1 MIGANYASLCE
12 EVRILP
18 GALPDTSGDRLVAY
32 FSAGSNRVGSDAAQG
47 HRGES
52 LDMPTAAMR
61 EVAGPPP
68 RLGRARIGTV
78 ARDSA
83 EDYAGARSPR
93 LASRRV
99 SPQRLRAGWRAA
111 FDAADDALRA
121 AGGFLSANELGVLRS
136 RLAAERASTVGLLQA
151 YALTEGGPSF
161 EHLELQPW
169 EAQSLLGLPS
179 QVHACVFNLDGVL
192 IGSAELHAEAWR
204 QTFNGFLATR
214 RERSGAIL
222 VPFDVRTDYPRH
234 IHGRPRLDGV
244 REFLAS
250 RGISLPEGD
259 ADDPP
264 GDATVR
270 GLANGKKKLF
280 VSLLEQR
287 GVMAFAGA
295 RDYLES
301 ARDAHIGRAVV
312 SASANAHATL
322 DRAGLSSLVDV
333 TVDGNVIAAEHLAPR
348 PAPDILLAAA
358 RRLDVEL
365 GRTAIFET
373 TPAGIAAA
381 RSGRFGVVVGVGRG
395 DQAHEL
401 RASGADLVVAG
412 LEELF
417 TERHAA

>member
-1 MIGANYASLCE
+1 
-12 EVRILP
+12 
-18 GALPDTSGDRLVAY
+18 
-32 FSAGSNRVGSDAAQG
+32 
-47 HRGES
+47 
-52 LDMPTAAMR
+52 MPTLAVR
-61 EVAGPPP
+61 EVTKPAP
-68 RLGRARIGTV
+68 RRGREHTEGV
-78 ARDSA
+78 VRDSA
-83 EDYAGARSPR
+83 DDREARLSR
-93 LASRRV
+93 LPPRRV

-111 FDAADDALRA
+111 FDVADDALRA
-121 AGGFLSANELGVLRS
+121 ARWFLPPDELRVLRS
-136 RLAAERASTVGLLQA
+136 RLADERATTVGLLQA
-151 YALTEGGPSF
+151 YARTEGGPSF

-214 RERSGAIL
+214 RERSGDIP

-234 IHGRPRLDGV
+234 IHGKPRLDGV

-250 RGISLPEGD
+250 RGISLPEGH

-270 GLANGKKKLF
+270 GLANEKKKLF

-287 GVMAFAGA
+287 GVTAFAGA

-301 ARDAHIGRAVV
+301 ARDAHIGCAVV
-312 SASANAHATL
+312 SASANAQATI
-322 DRAGLSSLVDV
+322 DRAGLSSLIDV
-333 TVDGNVIAAEHLAPR
+333 TVDGNVIAAEQLAAR

-358 RRLDVEL
+358 RRLDAEAR
-365 GRTAIFET
+365 RTAIFET

-381 RSGRFGVVVGVGRG
+381 RAGRFGVVVGVGRG

-401 RASGADLVVAG
+401 REGGADLVVAG

-417 TERHAA
+417 EEERAA